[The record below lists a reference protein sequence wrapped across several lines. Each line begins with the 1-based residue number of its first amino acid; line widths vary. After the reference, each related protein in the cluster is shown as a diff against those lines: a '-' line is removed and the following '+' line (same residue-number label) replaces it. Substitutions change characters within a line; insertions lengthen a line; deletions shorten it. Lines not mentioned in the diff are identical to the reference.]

1 MYNSN
6 SRNNIK
12 SVQIFVGDFI
22 ETIFSQVFRSLF
34 LYALIIDS
42 FYVFEKFTQFAAF
55 ISFKGKYCDEK
66 VETNVFSFFMECS
79 KLHKLDYQDYK
90 ISLIFCNCKI
100 ILIFCDYN
108 TFLKQQK
115 SIYTVVNPRRISHS
129 FTLFVFIYEIQDIQ
143 ENWRW

>member
-1 MYNSN
+1 M
-6 SRNNIK
+6 
-12 SVQIFVGDFI
+12 GDFI

-66 VETNVFSFFMECS
+66 IETNVFSFFMECS

-90 ISLIFCNCKI
+90 MSLIFRNCKI

-143 ENWRW
+143 EN